1 MSSVQFSQ
9 QAWNEY
15 LSWQE
20 QDKKTLSRIN
30 RLIQSV
36 MRTPFE
42 GEGKPEALSG
52 DLAGMWSRRINE
64 KDRLVYCVE
73 GEIVTILQCKGHYSD
88 K

>member
-1 MSSVQFSQ
+1 
-9 QAWNEY
+9 
-15 LSWQE
+15 
-20 QDKKTLSRIN
+20 
-30 RLIQSV
+30 

-64 KDRLVYCVE
+64 KDRLVYRVE
-73 GEIVTILQCKGHYSD
+73 QEIVTILQCRGHYSD

>member
-9 QAWNEY
+9 QAWEEY

-20 QDKKTLSRIN
+20 QDKKTLSPIN

-42 GEGKPEALSG
+42 GEGKPEALFG

-73 GEIVTILQCKGHYSD
+73 EEIVTILQCRGHYSD